1 MNLSLE
7 KIHLPSIKANRS
19 TKEAKIKEHNI
30 DGDNLSP
37 DSFKDKLMEEQ
48 QAIEKELMGKD
59 EELKFDIRD
68 VIVEKKMNSTIHL
81 FLLKDPFTFS
91 ETLAVNDAQHV
102 LTQGPWIVLGH
113 YLTVQLWS
121 PHFDSANEKISSIV
135 AWIRLPIMPIYYYHE
150 KVLCLL
156 GQ

>member
-19 TKEAKIKEHNI
+19 TKEAKIKEHRI

-91 ETLAVNDAQHV
+91 ETLAVN
-102 LTQGPWIVLGH
+102 GGCEIIKKEYWP
-113 YLTVQLWS
+113 
-121 PHFDSANEKISSIV
+121 
-135 AWIRLPIMPIYYYHE
+135 
-150 KVLCLL
+150 
-156 GQ
+156 